1 MISLRW
7 KLAGQL
13 ATLFTGAA
21 LLGAAAIYGLN
32 GLHQSFTVALDGYQL
47 LRKLYD
53 AGSHVKI
60 SRVLLKGNPADT
72 AGARLELRTACALL
86 DLPAGDDPS
95 ADDAEHELLKK
106 TRAALDDAIAAQ
118 SVDAL
123 DAAVSRA
130 LTPLIDLVAHIRQ
143 RIQDQQKQADLQRQ
157 RAIWQMSALFAGVAG
172 LLLVV
177 GVVQYRSVMTP
188 LRRLQRGVQR
198 VAAGEFQQPVPT
210 SRTSEFAELAQHF
223 NRMAGELADLY
234 RDLRQK
240 VDEKSKQ
247 LVRNERLANV
257 GLLAAG
263 VAHEINNPLNII
275 TANAE
280 LSIQALKKSA
290 AIPADEMANT
300 LKVICDEAYRCTGI
314 VQKLLTLARTPLE
327 PLATFSLGDLVRRAV
342 AEAATLPA
350 CAERAVKLGAMASAD
365 LVSARP
371 DEIKQVFLNL
381 LYNALEATTPGG
393 TIEISVTAEPATV
406 QLLVR
411 DNGQGMNA
419 PMLEQLFQPFFTD
432 AHGKAATA
440 GETRRGTGLGLAISH
455 AIARRY
461 GGDLRAASPG
471 PDLGATMTLILPAAG
486 EKSA

>member
-53 AGSHVKI
+53 AGSHVQI
-60 SRVLLKGNPADT
+60 SRVLLNGNPADP
-72 AGARLELRTACALL
+72 AGARLELERARALL
-86 DLPAGDDPS
+86 DSPAGDNSS
-95 ADDAEHELLKK
+95 ADDTERDLLKQ
-106 TRAALDDAIAAQ
+106 THAALDDAVAGK
-118 SVDAL
+118 SVESL
-123 DAAVSRA
+123 DAAA
-130 LTPLIDLVAHIRQ
+130 LNRVLKPLIDLVAHIRQ
-143 RIQDQQKQADLQRQ
+143 RIQTEQSQADLKRQ
-157 RAIWQMSALFAGVAG
+157 RAIWQMSVLFAGVAG
-172 LLLVV
+172 LSLVV

-188 LRRLQRGVQR
+188 LRRLQRGVER
-198 VAAGEFQQPVPT
+198 LGAGEFQQPVPT
-210 SRTSEFAELAQHF
+210 SKTTEFAELAQHF
-223 NRMAGELADLY
+223 NRMAGELSDLY

-247 LVRNERLANV
+247 LVRNQRLANV

-280 LSIQALKKSA
+280 LSMQSLKKDA
-290 AIPADEMANT
+290 AISSDEMTAT

-314 VQKLLTLARTPLE
+314 VQKLLTLARRPLE
-327 PLATFSLGDLVRRAV
+327 PLTTFSLGDLVRRAV
-342 AEAATLPA
+342 AETATLPA
-350 CAERAVKLGAMASAD
+350 CTQRTVRLGGLASAD

-381 LYNALEATTPGG
+381 LYNALEATEPGG
-393 TIEISVTAEPATV
+393 TIEISVAVEPAAV
-406 QLLVR
+406 QMIVR
-411 DNGQGMNA
+411 DNGKGMSA
-419 PMLEQLFQPFFTD
+419 EMLEQLFQPFFTD
-432 AHGKAATA
+432 ARGKTVSA
-440 GETRRGTGLGLAISH
+440 GEARRGTGLGLAISH

-471 PDLGATMTLILPAAG
+471 GGLGTTMTLSLPPA
-486 EKSA
+486 EKSL